1 VRTLLAL
8 IRLGRPPLWRLAL
21 AVVLGAATVLSGAGL
36 LASAGYLVSRSGERP
51 PILSLGVAIAMV
63 RVFGLVRPVARY
75 FERLV
80 SHDLAFRVLARM
92 RVGFYRRLEALVPGA
107 LGEHRRGDLLA
118 SVVGDIDAMQDLFL
132 RALTPPL
139 VALIAGAVAVGFT
152 ASFAPVAAAVLAA
165 GLIAGGM
172 AVPAI
177 AALAGRQLRDRRAS
191 LRAAL
196 TAELV
201 ELLRGAPE
209 LLVLGA
215 DDAAL
220 GRVGAL
226 DAQLGQALRRD
237 ALVSGVVEGL
247 AVLTAGLTTAGVLA
261 ACVSDSSAGALDRVF
276 VAALAFLALASFEGV
291 QPLPA
296 AALRLR
302 SIAEAGRRIL
312 AVSGR
317 RPAVADPADALP
329 APPGNDVA
337 LERVSFGYD
346 SAESWGLHDLDLRL
360 TPGRRVALVG
370 PSGAGKSTL
379 AGLLVRFLDPDS
391 GSVKLGGADLRA
403 LRQSDVRDRVT
414 LDAQEGYLF
423 STSILENVRLARP
436 DADDEAIADALR
448 RARLWEWVER
458 LPEGWHTPVGE
469 EGDRVSGGERRR
481 IALARSL
488 LAGAPVLVLD
498 EPTAHLDMKT
508 ATALIGDALTAS
520 GERSVLLI
528 THRSEGLDQVDEVLT
543 LRRGRLAA
551 RERGNE
557 RPPAREPGNER
568 PSAREPG
575 GDERPDAGAV

>member
-1 VRTLLAL
+1 MRTLLAL

-92 RVGFYRRLEALVPGA
+92 RVGFYRRLEPLVPGA

-118 SVVGDIDAMQDLFL
+118 SMVGDIDAMQDLFL

-152 ASFAPVAAAVLAA
+152 ASFAPVAAVVLAA

-498 EPTAHLDMKT
+498 EPTAHLDMKM
-508 ATALIGDALTAS
+508 ATALIGDALAAS

-551 RERGNE
+551 REPGNE

-575 GDERPDAGAV
+575 SDERPDAGAV